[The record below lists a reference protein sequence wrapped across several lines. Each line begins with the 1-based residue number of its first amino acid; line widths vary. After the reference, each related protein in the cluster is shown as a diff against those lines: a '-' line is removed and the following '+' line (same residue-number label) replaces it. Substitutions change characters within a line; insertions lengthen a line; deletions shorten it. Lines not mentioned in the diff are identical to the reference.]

1 MSSTSQFKTWW
12 FHWFKC
18 PHCAYSSY
26 AAYARGEVLQNPTR
40 LLIRF
45 RCKRCGQDSRLRH
58 PYLNVIAGFALAFVL
73 FVVSYRQ
80 ALVADAWGTTLML
93 SALVGIVALT
103 AFSCAITRFAN
114 KYVPL
119 ARAGDDGR

>member
-1 MSSTSQFKTWW
+1 MAPASQFKTWW

-18 PHCAYSSY
+18 PHCAYSFYS
-26 AAYARGEVLQNPTR
+26 AYARGEVLQNPTR

-45 RCKRCGQDSRLRH
+45 RCKRCGQDSKLRH
-58 PYLNVIAGFALAFVL
+58 PYINAVAGFVLAVVL

-80 ALVADAWGTTLML
+80 ALVTGAWGMTLML
-93 SALVGIVALT
+93 SALLGIVMLT
-103 AFSCAITRFAN
+103 AFTCALTRFAN

-119 ARAGDDGR
+119 AQGEL